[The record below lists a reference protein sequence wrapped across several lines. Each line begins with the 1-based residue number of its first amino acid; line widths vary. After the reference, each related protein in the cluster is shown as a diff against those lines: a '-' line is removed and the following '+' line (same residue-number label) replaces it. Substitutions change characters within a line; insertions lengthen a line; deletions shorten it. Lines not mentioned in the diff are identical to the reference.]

1 MGEGAEHGAG
11 RGGPR
16 RRDGAAVREAYQ
28 AKLRTEVRA
37 AWDRGARAVCM
48 QLGTG
53 GGKTHT
59 AAQILR
65 EETGPVVFA
74 AHLDSLV
81 GDTAARLRAAGQS
94 CGIVAPWAKAEA
106 WHRIQVCS
114 LGTLHARGTRPP
126 ASLVVLDE
134 CHRSEAPT
142 VKAILADYPE
152 ARILG
157 LTATPQRGDG
167 APLGDTFD
175 AMVCG
180 PSVRELTAMGALV
193 PAHMVVPVDEGSD
206 VRGDVVAELRRMRG
220 SWRAL
225 VFAAS
230 IEEGRYTAER
240 LRDAGHPCGELY
252 GDTPR
257 QVREDLRAKL
267 RSRELH
273 ALVGVGVFIEGF
285 DEPSVDV
292 VALDATFGTEGRFL
306 QAIGRGLRSAPGKT
320 HCTVLDV
327 RGAVFLHLPPDTDRE
342 WSLTG
347 EAVRARCAPGMAFSR
362 CEACWAVFPRAP
374 VCPRCG
380 MRAMVKALPIARLQK
395 AARMAALD
403 AMPADKRRAKYHA
416 SLVHV
421 GISRR
426 RMSPA
431 RAKAWADEECAKRFP

>member
-1 MGEGAEHGAG
+1 M
-11 RGGPR
+11 RP
-16 RRDGAAVREAYQ
+16 YQ
-28 AKLRTEVRA
+28 ARLVGDVHA
-37 AWDRGARAVCM
+37 AWASGARAVCM

-81 GDTAARLRAAGQS
+81 GDTAARLGVP
-94 CGIVAPWAKAEA
+94 CGIVAPWAPSTPGE
-106 WHRIQVCS
+106 RIQVCS

-126 ASLVVLDE
+126 AGLVVLDE
-134 CHRSEAPT
+134 CHSSEAPT
-142 VKAILADYPE
+142 VKAILADYPA

-193 PAHMVVPVDEGSD
+193 PAHMVVPCDEGG
-206 VRGDVVAELRRMRG
+206 RGDAVAELRRLRG
-220 SWRAL
+220 AWRAL
-225 VFAAS
+225 VFCESRAEAA
-230 IEEGRYTAER
+230 YTVER
-240 LRDAGHPCGELY
+240 LTDAGHPAGYIDGE
-252 GDTPR
+252 TPR
-257 QVREDLRAKL
+257 AERERLRVALRA
-267 RSRELH
+267 RELH
-273 ALVGVGVFIEGF
+273 ALVGVSVFVEGF

-292 VALDATFGTEGRFL
+292 VALDAPFGTLGRYL
-306 QAIGRGLRSAPGKT
+306 QAIGRGLRAHPGKT

-327 RGAVFLHLPPDTDRE
+327 RGAVFLHLPPDVEHE
-342 WSLTG
+342 WSLSG
-347 EAVRARCAPGMAFSR
+347 EAVTQRLAGLAFSR
-362 CEACWAVFPRAP
+362 CEACWAVFPKAK

-380 MRAMVKALPIARLQK
+380 VSALVRALPVRRLQR
-395 AARMAALD
+395 AARMAALES
-403 AMPADKRRAKYHA
+403 MPADQRRARYHA

-421 GISRR
+421 GVSRR
-426 RMSPA
+426 RMSPERA
-431 RAKAWADEECAKRFP
+431 RRWADEECAKRWP

>member
-1 MGEGAEHGAG
+1 M
-11 RGGPR
+11 RP
-16 RRDGAAVREAYQ
+16 YQ
-28 AKLRTEVRA
+28 ARLVGDVHA
-37 AWDRGARAVCM
+37 AWASGARAVCM

-81 GDTAARLRAAGQS
+81 GDTAARLGVP
-94 CGIVAPWAKAEA
+94 CGIVAPWAPPTPGE
-106 WHRIQVCS
+106 RIQVCS

-126 ASLVVLDE
+126 AGLVVLDE

-142 VKAILADYPE
+142 VKAILADYPA

-180 PSVRELTAMGALV
+180 PSVRELTAMGELV
-193 PAHMVVPVDEGSD
+193 PAHMVVPCDEGG
-206 VRGDVVAELRRMRG
+206 RGDAVAELRRLRG
-220 SWRAL
+220 AWRAL
-225 VFAAS
+225 VFCESRAEAA
-230 IEEGRYTAER
+230 YTVER
-240 LRDAGHPCGELY
+240 LTDAGHPAGYIDGE
-252 GDTPR
+252 TPR
-257 QVREDLRAKL
+257 AERERLRVALRA
-267 RSRELH
+267 RELH
-273 ALVGVGVFIEGF
+273 ALVGVSVFVEGF

-292 VALDATFGTEGRFL
+292 VALDAPFGTLGRYL
-306 QAIGRGLRSAPGKT
+306 QAIGRGLRAHPGKT

-327 RGAVFLHLPPDTDRE
+327 RGAVFLHLPPDVEHE
-342 WSLTG
+342 WSLSG
-347 EAVRARCAPGMAFSR
+347 EAVTQRLAGLAFARCA
-362 CEACWAVFPRAP
+362 ACWAVFPKAK

-380 MRAMVKALPIARLQK
+380 VSALVRALPVRRLQR
-395 AARMAALD
+395 AARMAALES
-403 AMPADKRRAKYHA
+403 MPAEARRARYHA

-421 GISRR
+421 GVSRR
-426 RMSPA
+426 RMSPERA
-431 RAKAWADEECAKRFP
+431 RRWADEECAKRWP

>member
-1 MGEGAEHGAG
+1 MRMHGLAG
-11 RGGPR
+11 RP
-16 RRDGAAVREAYQ
+16 YQ
-28 AKLRTEVRA
+28 AKLVADVRA
-37 AWDRGARAVCM
+37 AWAAGARSVCM

-53 GGKTHT
+53 GGKTFT
-59 AAQILR
+59 AASLLA
-65 EETGPVVFA
+65 EEACPVVFA
-74 AHLDSLV
+74 AHLDSLIS
-81 GDTAARLRAAGQS
+81 DTAARLRAAGQS
-94 CGIVAPWAKAEA
+94 CGVVAPWAPSSPGE
-106 WHRIQVCS
+106 RIQVCS

-126 ASLVVLDE
+126 AGLVVLDE

-193 PAHMVVPVDEGSD
+193 PAHMIVTVDEGG
-206 VRGDVVAELRRMRG
+206 RGDVVAELRRLRG
-220 SWRAL
+220 PWRAL

-230 IEEGRYTAER
+230 LEEGRYTAER

-257 QVREDLRAKL
+257 AERERLREALRA
-267 RSRELH
+267 RELH
-273 ALVGVGVFIEGF
+273 ALVGVGVFVEGF

-292 VALDATFGTEGRFL
+292 VALDAPFGTVGRYL
-306 QAIGRGLRSAPGKT
+306 QAIGRGLRAHPGKT
-320 HCTVLDV
+320 ACTVLDV
-327 RGAVFLHLPPDTDRE
+327 RGAVFLHLPPDVDRT
-342 WSLTG
+342 WSLAG
-347 EAVRARCAPGMAFSR
+347 EAVTARCAPGLAFSR
-362 CEACWAVFPRAP
+362 CEACWAMFPKAP

-380 MRAMVKALPIARLQK
+380 MRALVRALPVRRLQR
-395 AARMAALD
+395 AARMAALES
-403 AMPADKRRAKYHA
+403 MPVEARRARYHA

-421 GISRR
+421 GVSRR
-426 RMSPA
+426 RMSPERA
-431 RAKAWADEECAKRFP
+431 RRWADEECAKRWPA

>member
-1 MGEGAEHGAG
+1 M
-11 RGGPR
+11 RP
-16 RRDGAAVREAYQ
+16 YQ
-28 AKLRTEVRA
+28 ARLVADVRA
-37 AWDRGARAVCM
+37 AWAAGARAVCM

-59 AAQILR
+59 AAQLLA

-81 GDTAARLRAAGQS
+81 GDTAARLGMG
-94 CGIVAPWAKAEA
+94 CGIIAPWAPSTPGE
-106 WHRIQVCS
+106 RIQVCS

-126 ASLVVLDE
+126 AELVVLDE

-142 VKAILADYPE
+142 VKAILADYPN

-175 AMVCG
+175 ALVTG

-193 PAHMVVPVDEGSD
+193 PAHMVVPVDEGG
-206 VRGDVVAELRRMRG
+206 RGDVVEQLRRLRG
-220 SWRAL
+220 PWRAL
-225 VFAAS
+225 VFAATV
-230 IEEGRYTAER
+230 EDGRYTAER

-257 QVREDLRAKL
+257 AEREALRAAL

-273 ALVGVGVFIEGF
+273 ALVGVSVFVEGF

-292 VALDATFGTEGRFL
+292 VALDAPFGTVGRYL
-306 QAIGRGLRSAPGKT
+306 QAIGRGLRAAPGKT
-320 HCTVLDV
+320 VCTVLDV
-327 RGAVFLHLPPDTDRE
+327 RGAVFLHLPPDTDRT
-342 WSLTG
+342 WSLSG
-347 EAVRARCAPGMAFSR
+347 EAVREKTAPGLAFSR
-362 CEACWAVFPRAP
+362 CEACWAMFPRTP

-380 MRAMVKALPIARLQK
+380 MRALVKALPVRRLQR
-395 AARMAALD
+395 AARMEALES
-403 AMPADKRRAKYHA
+403 MPAEARRARYHA
-416 SLVHV
+416 GLVHIGV
-421 GISRR
+421 SRR
-426 RMSPA
+426 RMSPE
-431 RAKAWADEECAKRFP
+431 RAKRWADEECAKRWP

>member
-1 MGEGAEHGAG
+1 M
-11 RGGPR
+11 RP
-16 RRDGAAVREAYQ
+16 YQ
-28 AKLRTEVRA
+28 ARLVGDVHA
-37 AWDRGARAVCM
+37 AWASGARAVCM

-81 GDTAARLRAAGQS
+81 GDTAARLGVP
-94 CGIVAPWAKAEA
+94 CGIVAPWAPPTPGE
-106 WHRIQVCS
+106 RIQVCS

-126 ASLVVLDE
+126 AGLVVLDE

-142 VKAILADYPE
+142 VKAILADYPA

-167 APLGDTFD
+167 APLGNTFD

-193 PAHMVVPVDEGSD
+193 PAHMVVPCDEGG
-206 VRGDVVAELRRMRG
+206 RGDAVAELRRLRG
-220 SWRAL
+220 AWRAL
-225 VFAAS
+225 VFCESRAEAA
-230 IEEGRYTAER
+230 YTVER
-240 LRDAGHPCGELY
+240 LTDAGHPAGYIDGE
-252 GDTPR
+252 TPR
-257 QVREDLRAKL
+257 AERERLRVALRA
-267 RSRELH
+267 RELH
-273 ALVGVGVFIEGF
+273 ALVGVSVFVEGF

-292 VALDATFGTEGRFL
+292 VALDAPFGTLGRYL
-306 QAIGRGLRSAPGKT
+306 QAIGRGLRAHPGKT

-327 RGAVFLHLPPDTDRE
+327 RGAVFLHLPPDVEHE
-342 WSLTG
+342 WSLSG
-347 EAVRARCAPGMAFSR
+347 EAVTQRLAGLAFSR

-380 MRAMVKALPIARLQK
+380 VRVLVRALPIRRLQR
-395 AARMAALD
+395 AARMAKLD
-403 AMPADKRRAKYHA
+403 EMPVEKRRAKYHA
-416 SLVHV
+416 SLVHI

-431 RAKAWADEECAKRFP
+431 RAKAWADEECAKRWP